1 MKLQSLLC
9 LCFFS
14 FLACGTHKDD
24 NKGTNTGL
32 PLQQWF
38 VNDTVLVWN
47 CDAVS
52 QTRIRI
58 FLPADSVPLVAPF
71 INGINKTWPEPQL
84 ELVALHSDTV
94 EVTLKNPSW
103 LTGKSGN
110 MGAEQYLSFAA
121 LNLLEAK
128 GVKYV
133 HFNIPR
139 GAHAGASV
147 WSSADFADW
156 TTTETLNNP

>member
-1 MKLQSLLC
+1 ML
-9 LCFFS
+9 FFV
-14 FLACGTHKDD
+14 ACGTQSDE
-24 NKGTNTGL
+24 NEIANTGL
-32 PLQQWF
+32 PTQQWF
-38 VNDTVLVWN
+38 TNDTALVWN
-47 CDAVS
+47 CDAS
-52 QTRIRI
+52 IQIRTRIY
-58 FLPADSVPLVAPF
+58 LPADSVPYVQPF

-84 ELVALHSDTV
+84 ELVALHGDTV

-147 WSSADFADW
+147 WSIADFADW
-156 TTTETLNNP
+156 KTTEVLNNP